1 MYSKCDKNQQV
12 SWKWTLC
19 GTKGGREWNNERKF
33 VARVT
38 RMSRNDERK
47 PDGPTDIDH
56 EICEQ

>member
-1 MYSKCDKNQQV
+1 M
-12 SWKWTLC
+12 LC

-38 RMSRNDERK
+38 RMSRNDRRK

-56 EICEQ
+56 EICE